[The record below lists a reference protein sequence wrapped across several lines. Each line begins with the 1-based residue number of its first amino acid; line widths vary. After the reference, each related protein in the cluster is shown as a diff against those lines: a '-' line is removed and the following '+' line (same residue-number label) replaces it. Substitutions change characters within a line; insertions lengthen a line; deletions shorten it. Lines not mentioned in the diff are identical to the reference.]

1 MSIRMNKR
9 LQTAAYVLVDFFSA
23 AAAWTSFY
31 IYRKKYIEPEKFG
44 YEIPL
49 NFDQNFYLALF
60 ILPFFWVAFYYLTGY
75 YRNIFRKS
83 RLKELGYT
91 MIISII
97 GVTIIFFTLLLD
109 DWVQDYKT
117 YYRTYYILLLLHF
130 IATYIPRAILTNRT
144 NHRLHNRIIG
154 FNTLLIGSSDIA
166 GNLYKDLNQKR
177 KSAGNFFV
185 GFISVL
191 ENGEE
196 PLTEHL
202 PHLGSVKDIKK
213 IISEKQVEEV
223 IIALNP
229 EEHDKIGSIINKL
242 DGLDIVVKIIP
253 DMYDILTGRVRM
265 SSLYGTPLIQI
276 SQDLMPSWQ
285 ENLKR
290 IMDIVLSIVAM
301 LILLPIY
308 TILAIGV
315 KMSGKGPVFYSHER
329 IGRFGKPFTIYKF
342 RSMVMDAEK
351 TGPALSSEN
360 DPRITRFGKFMRK
373 SRLDEIPQFYNV
385 LIGDMSLVGP
395 RPERQFFIDQIV
407 PLAPHYVHLQKV
419 RPGITSWGQVKF
431 GYAENVDQMIIR
443 LKYDL
448 IYIENM
454 SLYSDFKILIYTI
467 LIVLQGRGK

>member
-1 MSIRMNKR
+1 MSGRMNKQK
-9 LQTAAYVLVDFFSA
+9 QTAAYVFVDLLSA
-23 AAAWTSFY
+23 AAAWTLFY
-31 IYRKKYIEPEKFG
+31 VYRKKYIEPLKFG
-44 YEIPL
+44 YEIPIT
-49 NFDQNFYLALF
+49 FDQNFYLAL
-60 ILPFFWVAFYYLTGY
+60 IIIPIFWVLFYYLTGY
-75 YRNIFRKS
+75 YRNIYRKS

-91 MIISII
+91 MTISTI
-97 GVTIIFFTLLLD
+97 GVIVIFFALILD
-109 DWVQDYKT
+109 DWVQDYKN
-117 YYRTYYILLLLHF
+117 YYRSFYMLLLMHF
-130 IATYIPRAILTNRT
+130 FATYLPRAILTNRT
-144 NHRLHNRIIG
+144 NHRLHNRKIG

-166 GNLYKDLNQKR
+166 LHLYQDLNHKR
-177 KSAGNFFV
+177 KSAGNIFV
-185 GFISVL
+185 GFISVIG
-191 ENGEE
+191 NEE
-196 PLTEHL
+196 QPLTEHI
-202 PHLGSVKDIKK
+202 PHLGSIKDIKK
-213 IISEKQVEEV
+213 IISEKGVEEV
-223 IIALNP
+223 LIALNP

-290 IMDIVLSIVAM
+290 IIDITFSIIAM
-301 LILLPIY
+301 IILLPVYIS
-308 TILAIGV
+308 LAIGV
-315 KMSGKGPVFYSHER
+315 KMSGAGPIFYSHER
-329 IGRFGKPFTIYKF
+329 IGRFGKPFKIFKF
-342 RSMVMDAEK
+342 RSMIIDAEK
-351 TGPALSSEN
+351 AGPALSSEN

-373 SRLDEIPQFYNV
+373 TRLDEIPQFYNV

-395 RPERQFFIDQIV
+395 RPERQYFIDQIIPV
-407 PLAPHYVHLQKV
+407 APHYVHLQKV

-431 GYAENVDQMIIR
+431 GYAENVEQMVIR